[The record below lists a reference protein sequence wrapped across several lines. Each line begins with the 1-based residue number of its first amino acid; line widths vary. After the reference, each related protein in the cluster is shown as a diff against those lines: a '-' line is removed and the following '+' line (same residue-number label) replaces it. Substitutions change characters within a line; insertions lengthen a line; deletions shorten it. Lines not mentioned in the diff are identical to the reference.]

1 MFESIPLSTKKELD
15 NLINIANK
23 YREGDISESLFLD
36 VISKGGTEKEQIDLY
51 REYLLSRNVK
61 IVKDDDEI
69 EVESDDEDD
78 RVSIKPY
85 DAKLVDISPKPLSL
99 DMILARLEND
109 EIDLMPDFQRK
120 SGLWTDDQKSQL
132 IESLVLRIPLPAFYF
147 DGSNNGLWIVIDGLQ
162 RLTALKEFF
171 VDKTLKL
178 SGLEFLFDLEGL
190 TIDDMPRAYVRR
202 MKETQIITYIINP
215 GAPVNLKYNIFK
227 RINTGGLK
235 LEPQE
240 IRHALY
246 QGYATKYLKEL
257 AQMKAFKEATG
268 YSIKS
273 ERMMDREF
281 ALRFL
286 AFYELP
292 LDYYKGSIDNYLN
305 YAMEYINKNYN
316 EVYAMKN
323 KELFET
329 VLVVSQK
336 IFGKYAFRR
345 MSGEEKRRPISKALF
360 ETWTSI
366 LATLPKEDLDLLV
379 ERKEEICT
387 KYIEMCS
394 EDKEFMDSIG
404 SGKIS
409 AVRKRN
415 EKIRNLVEE
424 VLSVDREN

>member
-1 MFESIPLSTKKELD
+1 MFEAISVSTKRELD
-15 NLINIANK
+15 NLVNIATK

-36 VISKGGTEKEQIDLY
+36 VIAKGEKENEKIDIY
-51 REYLLSRNVK
+51 REYLYAQGIK
-61 IVKDDDEI
+61 IVSDDDEI
-69 EVESDDEDD
+69 ETTVEDD
-78 RVSIKPY
+78 KTVIKPY

-120 SGLWTDDQKSQL
+120 SGLWTDEQKSQL

-178 SGLEFLFDLEGL
+178 SGLEFLYDLEGL

-246 QGYATKYLKEL
+246 QGFATQYLKEL
-257 AQMKAFKEATG
+257 AQLKIFKEATG
-268 YSIKS
+268 YSVKS

-281 ALRFL
+281 VLRFL
-286 AFYELP
+286 AFYELS
-292 LDYYKGSIDNYLN
+292 LDFYKGSIDTYLN

-316 EVYAMKN
+316 EVYAQKV
-323 KELFET
+323 KETFEKVLT
-329 VLVVSQK
+329 VSER

-345 MSGEEKRRPISKALF
+345 MPDVEKRRPISKALF

-366 LATLPKEDLDLLV
+366 LAIYDQCDLDLLV
-379 ERKEEICT
+379 ERKEEMWT
-387 KYIEMCS
+387 KYMNMCS
-394 EDKEFMDSIG
+394 QDKEFVDSIG

-409 AVRKRN
+409 AVRKRY
-415 EKIRNLVEE
+415 EKIKNLVEE
-424 VLSVDREN
+424 VLKND